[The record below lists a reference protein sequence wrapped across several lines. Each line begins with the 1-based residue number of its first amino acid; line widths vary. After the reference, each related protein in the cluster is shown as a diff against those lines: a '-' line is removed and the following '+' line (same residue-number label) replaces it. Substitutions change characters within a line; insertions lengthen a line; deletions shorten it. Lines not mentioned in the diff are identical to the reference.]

1 MHVYSGEM
9 IISAAPIISIFEK
22 VSMKNGMNLTW
33 LKKRILTSIW
43 IPAASALYSSSVST
57 VVKISSP
64 DASSRPKDLNLA
76 KM

>member
-1 MHVYSGEM
+1 MHVYSREM

-33 LKKRILTSIW
+33 LKKKKNNN
-43 IPAASALYSSSVST
+43 LYLNSSSVST
-57 VVKISSP
+57 VVKMASP
-64 DASSRPKDLNLA
+64 DARPRTHLD